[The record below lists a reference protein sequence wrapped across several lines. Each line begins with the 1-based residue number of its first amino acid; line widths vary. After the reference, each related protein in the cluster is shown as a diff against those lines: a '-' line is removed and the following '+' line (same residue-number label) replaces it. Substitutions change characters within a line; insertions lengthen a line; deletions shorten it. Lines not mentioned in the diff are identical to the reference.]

1 MGSKRVW
8 QLKHTAH
15 AHTYIYIRVCV
26 RISAG
31 SKRTRKGKTAGE
43 NASGFKKNY
52 ARRADERALFTV
64 RMADYARRHAS
75 IRLFTVATRM
85 SSGMTVICPAVK
97 RGCERNNDEERLV
110 PARFRNRYTI

>member
-15 AHTYIYIRVCV
+15 AHHTHTCARARERVYHVYVC
-26 RISAG
+26 IPAG
-31 SKRTRKGKTAGE
+31 NKCTRKGKTAGE
-43 NASGFKKNY
+43 NASGVKKNY

-64 RMADYARRHAS
+64 RMADYARRHANV
-75 IRLFTVATRM
+75 RLFTVATRT

-97 RGCERNNDEERLV
+97 RGCEHDKDERSST
-110 PARFRNRYTI
+110 A